1 MIRHTKQ
8 VFPLRRRFGRW
19 NTKKKEVEAPDKVL
33 LIMTLFRSTT
43 IVMAVALAI
52 CLCAGT
58 ASAAGGIQVALG
70 DTVPLSG
77 YASGSQWVY
86 LFLTGPNLPVNGVP
100 LNDIT
105 KRADQGYFTKVPLDG
120 NDHWSYKWS
129 TANLGGRLDEGTY
142 TIWVVNGPNDLS
154 RLSQADYGTISVTLG
169 KPFVTAGIGQ
179 QPSGSMEITSAPSGA
194 TVMVNDVRR
203 GTTPLSLPDL
213 PAGTYRVTFSLEGY
227 SVFTT
232 PVNIEA
238 GRISEVAVTLV
249 PLPEPAT
256 GITTPAVTAAVMTT
270 TPVATPAP
278 TTKAA
283 GFLPVV
289 SLLGIMLAW
298 GICRRDT

>member
-1 MIRHTKQ
+1 
-8 VFPLRRRFGRW
+8 
-19 NTKKKEVEAPDKVL
+19 
-33 LIMTLFRSTT
+33 MTLFRSFT
-43 IVMAVALAI
+43 IVLAVALAI

-58 ASAAGGIQVALG
+58 ASAAQGIQVALG

-77 YASGSQWVY
+77 YASGSNWVY

-129 TANLGGRLDEGTY
+129 TANIGGRLDEGTY

-154 RLSQADYGTISVTLG
+154 RLSQADYGTIAVTLG
-169 KPFVTAGIGQ
+169 KPSLTAEIVQ
-179 QPSGSMEITSAPSGA
+179 QSSQSSGSMEITSSPTGA
-194 TVMVNDVRR
+194 TVMVNDIQR
-203 GTTPLSLPDL
+203 GTTPLTLPDL
-213 PAGTYRVTFSLEGY
+213 PAGPYRVTFSREGY

-232 PVNIEA
+232 PVNVEA
-238 GRISEVAVTLV
+238 GRISEVAATLV
-249 PLPEPAT
+249 PLPEPTTA
-256 GITTPAVTAAVMTT
+256 ITTPGVTQEVPTT
-270 TPVATPAP
+270 TMATPAP